1 MGSLASAGRMGH
13 TRLSARILALAGGVG
28 GAKLA
33 LGLSKLLRPERLA
46 IVVNTADDEEFY
58 GLHVSPDLDTVM
70 YTLAGV
76 ANPDTGWG
84 IQEETFAVLQGL
96 GDYGEDTWF
105 KLGDRDL
112 ATHIRRTALL
122 REGTTLSEVT
132 RILCEAL
139 GIAHAIVPM
148 NDNRV
153 RTIVDSE
160 IGPLAFQDYFVRH
173 MCEPRAKSI
182 RFDGAEEASPSAGFV
197 KALETSDALVYYP
210 SNPYLSIAPILA
222 VSEITDRIHKFQGR
236 RIAVSPI
243 VGGQALRG
251 PAAKLLAEFGADVS
265 CVGVAKQYVGLC
277 DVFVIDEVDA
287 DRAGEVQA
295 LGFQVEVCRTV
306 MASDQD
312 KVDLGRRVLEI
323 ARP

>member
-1 MGSLASAGRMGH
+1 MS
-13 TRLSARILALAGGVG
+13 TRILALAGGVG

-33 LGLSKLLRPERLA
+33 LGLSRLLRPEQLA
-46 IVVNTADDEEFY
+46 VVVNTGDDEEFY

-84 IQEETFAVLQGL
+84 IRGETFTVLERL
-96 GDYGEDTWF
+96 RDYGEETWF
-105 KLGDRDL
+105 RLGDRDL

-122 REGTTLSEVT
+122 RQGTPLSEITGV
-132 RILCEAL
+132 LCKAL
-139 GIAHAIVPM
+139 GVAHVVVPM
-148 NDNRV
+148 TDARV
-153 RTIVDSE
+153 RTIVETE

-173 MCEPRAKSI
+173 RCEPRAKSV
-182 RFDGAEEASPSAGFV
+182 RFDGAEGASPSAGFA
-197 KALETSDALVYYP
+197 KALETSNALVYTP

-222 VSEITDRIHKFQGR
+222 VSGVRDRIRKFQGR

-243 VGGQALRG
+243 VGGKALRG
-251 PAAKLLAEFGADVS
+251 PAAKLMAEFGAEAS

-287 DRAGEVQA
+287 GRADEVQA
-295 LGFQVEVCRTV
+295 LGFQVEVCNTV

-312 KVDLGRRVLEI
+312 KVELDRRVLEI
-323 ARP
+323 AGP

>member
-1 MGSLASAGRMGH
+1 MS
-13 TRLSARILALAGGVG
+13 TRILALAGGVG

-33 LGLSKLLRPERLA
+33 LGLSKLLLPEQLA
-46 IVVNTADDEEFY
+46 VVVNTGDDEEFY

-84 IQEETFAVLQGL
+84 LQGETFAMLEGL
-96 GDYGEDTWF
+96 ANYGEDTWF

-122 REGTTLSEVT
+122 REGMPLSEVT
-132 RILCEAL
+132 RVLCDAL
-139 GIAHAIVPM
+139 GVAHAVVPM
-148 NDNRV
+148 TDARV
-153 RTIVDSE
+153 RTVVDTE
-160 IGPLAFQDYFVRH
+160 MGPLAFQDYFVRH
-173 MCEPRAKSI
+173 RCEPRARSI
-182 RFDGAEEASPSAGFV
+182 RFDGVEEASPSAGFV
-197 KALETSDALVYYP
+197 EALETSDTLLYCP

-222 VSEITDRIHKFQGR
+222 LSGIRDSIRQFNGR

-251 PAAKLLAEFGADVS
+251 PAAKLLDEFGVDVS

-287 DRAGEVQA
+287 DRAGEVRA
-295 LGFQVEVCRTV
+295 LGFQVEVCNTV
-306 MASDQD
+306 MTSDQD
-312 KVDLGRRVLEI
+312 KVDLGLRVLEI
-323 ARP
+323 AEIAKNTGS

>member
-1 MGSLASAGRMGH
+1 
-13 TRLSARILALAGGVG
+13 LAGGVG

-33 LGLSKLLRPERLA
+33 LGLSRLLRPEQLA
-46 IVVNTADDEEFY
+46 VVVNTGDDEEFY

-70 YTLAGV
+70 YALAGV

-84 IQEETFAVLQGL
+84 IRGETFTVLERL
-96 GDYGEDTWF
+96 GDYGEETWF

-122 REGTTLSEVT
+122 RRGTPLSEITGV
-132 RILCEAL
+132 LCEAL
-139 GIAHAIVPM
+139 GVAHAVVPM
-148 NDNRV
+148 TDARV
-153 RTIVDSE
+153 RTIVE
-160 IGPLAFQDYFVRH
+160 TETGPLAFQDYFVRH
-173 MCEPRAKSI
+173 RCEPKARSI
-182 RFDGAEEASPSAGFV
+182 RFDGAKRASPSAGFT
-197 KALETSDALVYYP
+197 KALETSDALVYTP

-222 VSEITDRIHKFQGR
+222 VSGVRDRIRKFQGR

-243 VGGQALRG
+243 VGGRALRG
-251 PAAKLLAEFGADVS
+251 PAAKLMAEFGAEPS
-265 CVGVAKQYVGLC
+265 CVGVARQYVGLC

-295 LGFQVEVCRTV
+295 LGFQVEVCNTV

-312 KVDLGRRVLEI
+312 KVELGRRVLEI
-323 ARP
+323 AGP

>member
-1 MGSLASAGRMGH
+1 
-13 TRLSARILALAGGVG
+13 LSTRILALAGGVG

-33 LGLSKLLRPERLA
+33 LGLSKLLRPDQLA
-46 IVVNTADDEEFY
+46 VVVNTGDDEEFY

-76 ANPDTGWG
+76 ANTDTGWG
-84 IQEETFAVLQGL
+84 IRGETFAVLEAL

-122 REGTTLSEVT
+122 REGMPLSEVT
-132 RILCEAL
+132 RVLCKAL
-139 GIAHAIVPM
+139 GIGHAIVPM
-148 NDNRV
+148 TDNRV
-153 RTIVDSE
+153 RTIVDTE

-182 RFDGAEEASPSAGFV
+182 RFDGAEAASPSAGFV
-197 KALETSDALVYYP
+197 EALETSDALVYCP
-210 SNPYLSIAPILA
+210 SNPYLSIAPILE
-222 VSEITDRIHKFQGR
+222 VSGVRDRIRGFQGR

-243 VGGQALRG
+243 VGGRALRG
-251 PAAKLLAEFGADVS
+251 PAAKLMTELGADAS
-265 CVGVAKQYVGLC
+265 CVGVAKLYVGLC

-287 DRAGEVQA
+287 DRAAEVRA

-323 ARP
+323 AGP